1 MTGTKQ
7 QLSLYVHTHWDRE
20 WYWAFERYRTVLI
33 SAIKLA
39 IQAVESGELP
49 SFHLDGQV
57 CALEDFLELE
67 PGFEDKI
74 KKLNAENKLAIGPW
88 YVLADQMLVN
98 GESLIRNLEVGL
110 KLSRRFGEPMM
121 VGYNPDTFG
130 HSADLPRILKGFGIE
145 NAIVWR
151 GVPELDQGPEFFW
164 QSADGSE
171 VVAIALNKGYYQT
184 MFHEAEGSESADK
197 INAIADSLLPWI
209 NLKYD
214 QKRGSVV
221 ASDDRSV
228 VYSRYTNGCLVPVG
242 GDHLKAPANFAR
254 ILKLVGERFEQLLS
268 DKKSKSTSGVIGI
281 ELVPIQL
288 SDYFEMVSRA
298 VHKPALP
305 VRRIQGELRDNG
317 RAKQHG
323 AGYMLP
329 GVLSTRLYLKREN
342 RILEHRL
349 ARICEPVYSL
359 MSASKLCRYP
369 AIELENAWK
378 YLLKNHPHD
387 SMCGCSVDDVHREMM
402 TRFGSIHQILDI
414 LDQRVK
420 QELLVPGM
428 HEWSTDEC
436 RKKRSGKPASIENAG
451 FGRSDGELA
460 DPDVPL
466 TSFAVVNVST
476 DFVGGPV
483 QVSLAIPDKFFKAIG
498 SSAPDGNKSETD
510 ESASTP
516 SPAAE
521 VLTEATALASAK
533 AARTQPEMLA
543 AAQAYLINVFG
554 SEAKFQIERVRF
566 ETELFG
572 ELGGVPL
579 YKDVHY
585 FTAWVWTEKNAP
597 LGVTRVALTEGSAP
611 TDASVPEPV
620 AKANRNEISND
631 FFDLKVTS
639 DGQIVV
645 DMPGASG
652 KHSFKMRH
660 QFQDVAD
667 AGDSYN
673 FDPLLK
679 DSAVQARFA
688 SCEVVSNGPLI
699 ASLKLTYKIH
709 LPEALIA
716 EAGDGVWKNVADRT
730 NLVYFKRAK
739 KTVEHKIETTVTLKR
754 GVPLVFFDSTWNNL
768 VGDHRMEVVFDT
780 GAKVKKTWSENHFS
794 LVERN
799 IGSQEVSIPVER
811 YTETPLD
818 RFPCQ
823 RFFVANGQAFFNLG
837 LPEYGVNG
845 EQVSLTVLRAISMLS
860 RKRLLTRGG
869 GAGPY
874 MPVPEANCLGLNKVS
889 YGWAPIA
896 VLTNPSAASDGSAS
910 KAAPAMKIG
919 IHGKPVPTAKGAA
932 SARANAG
939 AEELTDAERAMAYR
953 LAEQFEGA
961 LWATPLTP
969 ESEEWLRDGSFI
981 QVDNEYL
988 RIVTFYSTDAGQ
1000 SLRLRLL
1007 NVSLQAQ
1014 RGVLSLGGVFHEGSR
1029 VHVVNLDGKV
1039 LRELNGKKGA
1049 FEFECGVNELVT
1061 LQISAK

>member
-39 IQAVESGELP
+39 VQAVESGELP

-67 PGFEDKI
+67 PGFTDRI
-74 KKLNAENKLAIGPW
+74 KKLSAQKKLAIGPW
-88 YVLADQMLVN
+88 YVLADQMLVS
-98 GESLIRNLEVGL
+98 GESLIRNLEMGL
-110 KLSRRFGEPMM
+110 KLTRRFGEPMM

-130 HSADLPRILKGFGIE
+130 HSQDLPRILKGFGIE
-145 NAIVWR
+145 SAIVWR

-164 QSADGSE
+164 QSPDGSE
-171 VVAIALNKGYYQT
+171 VIAIALNKGYYQT
-184 MFHEAEGSESADK
+184 TFHEVEGSEAGDN
-197 INAIADSLLPWI
+197 IDAIAESLLPWL
-209 NLKYD
+209 NLKLD
-214 QKRGSVV
+214 KKQGAIV
-221 ASDDRSV
+221 ANDDVSA
-228 VYSRYTNGCLVPVG
+228 VYSRYMNGCLVPVG
-242 GDHLKAPANFAR
+242 GDHLKAPANLAK
-254 ILKLVGERFEQLLS
+254 IVELVGKRLKQLIS
-268 DKKSKSTSGVIGI
+268 ENGTKAATGVSAIDLKTVQLTDYL
-281 ELVPIQL
+281 ELVSQ
-288 SDYFEMVSRA
+288 A
-298 VHKPALP
+298 VNKPAVP
-305 VRRIQGELRDNG
+305 VRRIDGELRNNS

-323 AGYMLP
+323 AAYMLP

-349 ARICEPVYSL
+349 SRISEPVYSL
-359 MSASKLCRYP
+359 MSAAKLCQYP
-369 AIELENAWK
+369 TIELENAWK

-387 SMCGCSVDDVHREMM
+387 SMCGCSVDEVHREMM
-402 TRFGSIHQILDI
+402 TRFGSIHQVLDI

-420 QELLVPGM
+420 QELLVTGT
-428 HEWSTDEC
+428 HEWSTEDE
-436 RKKRSGKPASIENAG
+436 RKKRTSKPASFVNAG
-451 FGRSDGELA
+451 FGRGDGELA

-466 TSFAVVNVST
+466 TSLAVVNVST
-476 DFVGGPV
+476 DSVSAPV
-483 QVSLAIPDKFFKAIG
+483 KVSLAIPDKFFAAPSG
-498 SSAPDGNKSETD
+498 SEGKKSKDD
-510 ESASTP
+510 ESASAP
-516 SPAAE
+516 SPAGE

-533 AARTQPEMLA
+533 TARTQPEMLA
-543 AAQAYLINVFG
+543 AANAYLLNVFG
-554 SEAKFQIERVRF
+554 DVSRFQIEGVRF

-585 FTAWVWTEKNAP
+585 LTAWVWAEKAAP
-597 LGVTRVALTEGSAP
+597 LGVTRVALTAGSGVNNENV
-611 TDASVPEPV
+611 SEHV
-620 AKANRNEISND
+620 AKASRNEISND

-667 AGDSYN
+667 GGDSYN

-679 DSAVQARFA
+679 DSPVQARFA
-688 SCEVVSNGPLI
+688 SCEVVSNGPLV

-709 LPEALIA
+709 LPEALLA
-716 EAGDGVWKNVADRT
+716 EGDAAVWKNVTDKT
-730 NLVYFKRAK
+730 NLVHFKRAK

-754 GVPLVFFDSTWNNL
+754 GVPLVFFDSSWNNL

-799 IGSQEVSIPVER
+799 IGTHEGSIPVEK

-823 RFFVANGQAFFNLG
+823 RFFVANGQAFYNLG

-874 MPVPEANCLGLNKVS
+874 MSVPEGNCLGLNRVS
-889 YGWAPIA
+889 YAWAPIA
-896 VLTNPSAASDGSAS
+896 VLTNPSAAADGSAS
-910 KAAPAMKIG
+910 KAAPTVKIG
-919 IHGKPVPTAKGAA
+919 MHGKPVPTAKGGAGN
-932 SARANAG
+932 SRANAG
-939 AEELTDAERAMAYR
+939 ADELSGAERAMAYR

-969 ESEEWLRDGSFI
+969 ESEDSLKNGSFVR
-981 QVDNEYL
+981 VDNENL
-988 RIVTFYSTDAGQ
+988 RMVTFYSTDAGK

-1007 NVSLQAQ
+1007 NVTLSPQQGSISLA
-1014 RGVLSLGGVFHEGSR
+1014 GVFNDGAKVE
-1029 VHVVNLDGKV
+1029 VVNLDGTV
-1039 LRELNGKKGA
+1039 LRELKGKNGSFA
-1049 FEFECGVNELVT
+1049 LECGVNELVT